1 MLTSTALLKSGT
13 IPAMLEIALVLATI
27 VTVGL
32 LGFLTTII
40 TPRLMTTIGIVTLM
54 LGLFVG
60 VPTGFWYH
68 VLLYRVLSPRVALPP
83 KWWWA
88 PVDLHPLLTEQEL
101 ARLKPWFTIGGIGF
115 VLSIVG
121 GLAAMAGLLVR

>member
-1 MLTSTALLKSGT
+1 
-13 IPAMLEIALVLATI
+13 MLEIALVLATI
-27 VTVGL
+27 VAVGI
-32 LGFLTTII
+32 LGFLTTIF
-40 TPRLMTTIGIVTLM
+40 TPGLMTTIGLVMLA
-54 LGLFVG
+54 LGLLLG

-68 VLLYRVLSPRVALPP
+68 VLLYRILSPRIALPP

-115 VLSIVG
+115 VFSIVG

>member
-1 MLTSTALLKSGT
+1 
-13 IPAMLEIALVLATI
+13 MLEIALVFATI

-54 LGLFVG
+54 LGVFVG

-68 VLLYRVLSPRVALPP
+68 VLLYRVLSPRITLPP

>member
-1 MLTSTALLKSGT
+1 MHASTAPLKSGT

-40 TPRLMTTIGIVTLM
+40 TPRLMT
-54 LGLFVG
+54 
-60 VPTGFWYH
+60 
-68 VLLYRVLSPRVALPP
+68 
-83 KWWWA
+83 
-88 PVDLHPLLTEQEL
+88 
-101 ARLKPWFTIGGIGF
+101 LKPWFTIGGIGF

-121 GLAAMAGLLVR
+121 GLAAIAGLLVR

>member
-1 MLTSTALLKSGT
+1 
-13 IPAMLEIALVLATI
+13 MLEIALVLATL

-32 LGFLTTII
+32 LGFLATIL
-40 TPRLMTTIGIVTLM
+40 TPRLMTAIGLWTLAA
-54 LGLFVG
+54 GLLVG

-68 VLLYRVLSPRVALPP
+68 VLLYRILSARIALPQ

-88 PVDLHPLLTEQEL
+88 PVDLHPHLTQQEL

-115 VLSIVG
+115 VMSVAG
-121 GLAAMAGLLVR
+121 GLAAMAGLLIR